1 MAKEFEFD
9 FDDGSDDLSI
19 VEIPVKIKG
28 KRYVLREAGEDAAC
42 RYRNALAR
50 CSQMGPEGNVQSI
63 DGPIADV
70 EPLLV
75 SLCMFEQ
82 LPDGTG
88 HRTKSIS
95 VAVVRSWPAR
105 HVKELFEKLQDISD
119 MGEDKESLQKQMIEI
134 QKKLAKMSAEELA
147 KNEPKSTEDT
157 FS

>member
-9 FDDGSDDLSI
+9 FDDGSDDLTI
-19 VEIPVKIKG
+19 AEIPVKIKG
-28 KRYVLREAGEDAAC
+28 KRYVLREAGEDATC

-50 CSQMGPEGNVQSI
+50 CSKMGPEGNVQSI

-88 HRTKSIS
+88 YKDKSILTGL
-95 VAVVRSWPAR
+95 VRSWPGR
-105 HVKELFEKLQDISD
+105 IVKQLFERIQDISD
-119 MGEDKESLQKQMIEI
+119 MGEDKESLQKQMTEI
-134 QKKLAKMSAEELA
+134 QKKLQKMSAEELA
-147 KNEPKSTEDT
+147 KNEPEPMEDT
-157 FS
+157 SS